1 MWYSALNLTQWLSAL
16 DSSTAHITQYDSKKF
31 GANFLTGDPG
41 ILTKI
46 EALLLPEELK
56 SLRSFTH
63 KSQNLLTLIPNDRL
77 EQGWRF
83 GNIS

>member
-41 ILTKI
+41 ILTKKRSVATPRGI
-46 EALLLPEELK
+46 KVPEE
-56 SLRSFTH
+56 FYT
-63 KSQNLLTLIPNDRL
+63 
-77 EQGWRF
+77 
-83 GNIS
+83 